1 MNNSHID
8 PIVAIAVLFPND
20 RAVYLDEL
28 ASAIRRNTGKTLSR
42 SALLRA
48 MTKALTPL
56 YREWLEC
63 GSEDEIER
71 KITARL
77 SPSMVGS
84 PPAQRGRSVAVS
96 SRRRLP
102 ASLGRLDALD
112 HVRVYYHHRPKLPAN
127 SCAAAARG
135 SRDPRPMR
143 RVVHWTMLKMSC
155 K

>member
-8 PIVAIAVLFPND
+8 PIVAITVLFPND

-77 SPSMVGS
+77 SPAMAGS
-84 PPAQRGRSVAVS
+84 PLSQPGR
-96 SRRRLP
+96 
-102 ASLGRLDALD
+102 
-112 HVRVYYHHRPKLPAN
+112 
-127 SCAAAARG
+127 
-135 SRDPRPMR
+135 
-143 RVVHWTMLKMSC
+143 
-155 K
+155 

>member
-1 MNNSHID
+1 MNNPKQD
-8 PIVAIAVLFPND
+8 PIVAITVLFPNG

-63 GSEDEIER
+63 ASEDDIER

-77 SPSMVGS
+77 SPVMEG
-84 PPAQRGRSVAVS
+84 PPLPQRGR
-96 SRRRLP
+96 
-102 ASLGRLDALD
+102 
-112 HVRVYYHHRPKLPAN
+112 
-127 SCAAAARG
+127 
-135 SRDPRPMR
+135 
-143 RVVHWTMLKMSC
+143 
-155 K
+155 